1 MDKAETWLDK
11 TLHYRFNDAGLFA
24 QALTHRSATG
34 RNNERLEFLGD
45 AVLDFVIS
53 DAVFKLRP
61 DADEGDLSK
70 LRASLVK
77 DTSLAELAVDL
88 GVGEHL
94 ILGSGERKTGGH
106 RRESILADALEA
118 VFAAVYLDSG
128 FDAAKKVIDR
138 VFEQRLQTLPDA
150 EDLRDPKTRL
160 QEWLQARKLSL
171 PAYDLVS
178 VTGKDHRQ
186 KFVVSCTVNEL
197 SQSTEGEST
206 SRRKAEQH
214 AARQMLKVLSGEH
227 P

>member
-1 MDKAETWLDK
+1 VEKAESWLEK
-11 TLHYRFNDAGLFA
+11 TLHYRFHDVGLFV

-53 DAVFKLRP
+53 DSLFKLRP

-77 DTSLAELAVDL
+77 DTSLAGIAVDIGL
-88 GVGEHL
+88 GEHL

-118 VFAAVYLDSG
+118 IFGAVYLDSG
-128 FDAAKKVIDR
+128 FDAAKDLIDR
-138 VFEQRLQTLPDA
+138 VFEQRLDDLPDA

-171 PAYDLVS
+171 PIYDLVS

-197 SQSTEGEST
+197 SQTTEGDST
-206 SRRKAEQH
+206 SRRKAEQR
-214 AARQMLKVLSGEH
+214 AASAMLGMLSGEG